1 MQTLNKPANVKEL
14 SKDQGYGFVI
24 FIISI
29 VVALVYLVAF
39 FSPWIPGL
47 EMSGWHALAVGIPV
61 LLFVLLV
68 LVISGWIG
76 WTMLT
81 TPPPAP
87 LEPEPAAKES
97 ETEKQK
103 TTSGEKN

>member
-1 MQTLNKPANVKEL
+1 M
-14 SKDQGYGFVI
+14 SKDRGYGSLI

-29 VVALVYLVAF
+29 IVAVVYLAAF
-39 FSPWIPGL
+39 FAPWIGLPGSWQ
-47 EMSGWHALAVGIPV
+47 ELAIGIPV

-87 LEPEPAAKES
+87 LEQEPTSTTTNTAGKPRTRKE
-97 ETEKQK
+97 
-103 TTSGEKN
+103 